1 MQVLIRHSLPEKLVL
16 PVGYHHI
23 LQAIIYQSLNP
34 SFGYSGYIHE
44 TGIGEGERRYKF
56 FTFSLLQGKYEI
68 RDRKIM
74 FRDELSFELRSPDLF
89 MLKMAADSFSERGIR
104 YGRQYYPNVDVFFS
118 DACVESSRIS
128 IRMISPLSVH
138 STDKETGR
146 THFYSPDEEGF
157 AVMVNHNFI
166 RKYTACYGVVP
177 SEGIE
182 IRPVRVKEKDKYVTK
197 YKNFYISGWMG
208 DYELSGKRK
217 YLDFLYH
224 TGLGSR
230 NSQGF
235 GMFDVKSAG
244 RN

>member
-23 LQAIIYQSLNP
+23 LQAIIYRNLNP
-34 SFGYSGYIHE
+34 SFGYSRYIHD

-68 RDRKIM
+68 RGPKIV
-74 FRDELSFELRSPDLF
+74 FRDEVSFELRSPDLF
-89 MLKMAADSFSERGIR
+89 MLKMAADNFAENGIR
-104 YGRQYYPNVDVFFS
+104 YGRQFYPEVDVFFS
-118 DACVESSRIS
+118 DICVENSRILV
-128 IRMISPLSVH
+128 RMLSPVSVH
-138 STDKETGR
+138 STDELTGR
-146 THFYSPDEEGF
+146 TYYYTPEDKDF

-166 RKYTACYGVVP
+166 RKYMACFGVVP

-182 IRPVRVKEKDKYVTK
+182 ILPVNVTEKNKYVTK
-197 YKNFYISGWMG
+197 YKNFYINGWMG
-208 DYELSGKRK
+208 DYELRGKRK

-235 GMFDVKSAG
+235 GMFEILSEK
-244 RN
+244 